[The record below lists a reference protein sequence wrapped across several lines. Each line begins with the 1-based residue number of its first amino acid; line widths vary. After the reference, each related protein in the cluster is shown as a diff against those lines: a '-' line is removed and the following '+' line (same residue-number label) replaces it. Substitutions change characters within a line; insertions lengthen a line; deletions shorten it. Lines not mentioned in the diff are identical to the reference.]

1 MILQY
6 RAFTKIN
13 STYVEGLAPL
23 IGDDS
28 KIHASFNQTVTSTG
42 RISSS
47 NPNMQNIPIRQEI
60 GRQIREAF
68 VPSEKGNLL
77 LGGDYSQIEL
87 RVLAHMSEDEGLLE
101 SFNRGEDIHR
111 ATASRVLGLKPEEIT
126 PLQRSKAKAINFGVI
141 YGMSGFGL
149 SEELHITRKEADMYI
164 KDYFSKHKKVKEFM
178 DKSIEICKTSGY
190 VTTIM
195 GRRRY
200 ISEIKANA
208 FTVRQL
214 GERLA
219 MNTPIQGSAAD
230 IIKIAMVKMAAVLD
244 SMKSR
249 LLLQVHDELIVEAVP
264 EEIDEVERLMKTTM
278 EGAIKLNTE
287 LVVDI
292 HRGVNWRELK

>member
-1 MILQY
+1 MFEKLGLTKVKKTKTGYSTGAEVLEKIRHEHGIIDMILQY

-126 PLQRSKAKAINFGVI
+126 AVI
-141 YGMSGFGL
+141 D
-149 SEELHITRKEADMYI
+149 RK
-164 KDYFSKHKKVKEFM
+164 S
-178 DKSIEICKTSGY
+178 
-190 VTTIM
+190 
-195 GRRRY
+195 
-200 ISEIKANA
+200 
-208 FTVRQL
+208 
-214 GERLA
+214 
-219 MNTPIQGSAAD
+219 
-230 IIKIAMVKMAAVLD
+230 
-244 SMKSR
+244 
-249 LLLQVHDELIVEAVP
+249 
-264 EEIDEVERLMKTTM
+264 
-278 EGAIKLNTE
+278 
-287 LVVDI
+287 VV
-292 HRGVNWRELK
+292 